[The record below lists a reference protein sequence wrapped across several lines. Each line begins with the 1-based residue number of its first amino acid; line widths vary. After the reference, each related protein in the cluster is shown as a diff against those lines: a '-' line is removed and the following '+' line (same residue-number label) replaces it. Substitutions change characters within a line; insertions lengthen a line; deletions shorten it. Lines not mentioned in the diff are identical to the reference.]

1 MRKTTLGLL
10 ALILSLGTLLAA
22 CSADGAQGKTKIT
35 LGYFPNMNH
44 AATMVAIEKNYYQDI
59 LGDEVEVE
67 FLTFPDGGK
76 FMTALQSGDIQG
88 GIVGPGPAMNH
99 YLNGAKVQIIAA
111 SSTGGTVI
119 MAREG
124 SGIQTPEDI
133 SGRVF
138 ISPDVGCTHDVQFE
152 TYMKEIGITSNRIGG
167 TMKHITGNPAQYQ
180 GMFESGQIDVSATPE
195 PWASV
200 LEESGKAYPIIE
212 WNEVS
217 FGETLPAAVYVTH
230 SDLAQENPELVQKLI
245 DAHQKATDYIAENP
259 EQSKQI
265 VIDSIKEITGQ
276 ELSRSV
282 VDKAWERTQFTTAI
296 DAETLQAFADSSYDL
311 KFPKIPEQPD
321 MSGLIND
328 SFLQY

>member
-22 CSADGAQGKTKIT
+22 CSAEGAQGKKNKIT

-44 AATMVAIEKNYYQDI
+44 AATMVAIEKGFYEDI
-59 LGDEVEVE
+59 LGDDVEVE
-67 FLTFPDGGK
+67 FMTFPDGGK
-76 FMTALQSGDIQG
+76 FMTALQSGSIQG

-99 YLNGAKVQIIAA
+99 YLNGAEVQIIAA
-111 SSTGGTVI
+111 GSTGGTVI

-124 SGIQTPEDI
+124 SGIEKPEDI
-133 SGRVF
+133 SGKIF

-152 TYMKEIGITSNRIGG
+152 TYMKELGITSNRIGG
-167 TMKHITGNPAQYQ
+167 TMKHVTGKPAQYE

-217 FGETLPAAVYVTH
+217 FGEKLPAAVYVTH
-230 SDLAQENPELVQKLI
+230 SDLVNENPELVQKLV
-245 DAHQKATDYIAENP
+245 DAHQKASDYIADNP
-259 EQSKQI
+259 EESKQI

-276 ELSRSV
+276 ELSKEV
-282 VDKAWERTQFTTAI
+282 VNKAWERTQFVTEI
-296 DAETLQAFADSSYDL
+296 DLETLQAFADSSYDL
-311 KFPKIPEQPD
+311 EFPKIPEKPD
-321 MSGLIND
+321 MSGLVNTT
-328 SFLQY
+328 FLQ